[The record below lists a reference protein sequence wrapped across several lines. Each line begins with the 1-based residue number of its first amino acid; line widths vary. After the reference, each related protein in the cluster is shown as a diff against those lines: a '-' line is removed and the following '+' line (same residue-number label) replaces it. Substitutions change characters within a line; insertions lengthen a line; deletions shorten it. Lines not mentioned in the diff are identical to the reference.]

1 MYDPC
6 TGYSGEPAGADAAGE
21 ETLMRTR
28 LPGAVTVRLLAL
40 AGGLPATAQNVTVP
54 AAMNGVEG
62 GTGSNIPFGTNQ
74 GVRFQCLYDREDLPW
89 SGPRVLS
96 GISLRA
102 DNPIPG
108 TSTYAGKQFLIV
120 DLRMSTTD
128 VTSATA
134 VADFEDNFG
143 IDVTAVMGLV
153 PVALPAQP
161 AVAGVRPAN
170 IDFVFTVPWVY
181 GLTPARDPRN
191 PPPGS
196 LLFDLTIRSQ
206 PAGTY
211 RLDNLAGCTAPQ
223 ATFGNQ
229 GPGCATQG
237 VSPLDLQPALSMEA
251 GLPFAWQLRNVP
263 ANAPFY
269 VFLNLTA
276 QGTVFGQALPLPLF
290 DPANPTSPNP
300 ALAAVLR
307 YAATDCWIN
316 LEPGAGL
323 LGTADAAGVGS
334 VSVSLPAGRQFI
346 GLSLYAQAFAY
357 AQTANPL
364 QLITSFGRQTTVC
377 GPLGAVRIYQTFP
390 TNGTVPLVGAL
401 QRGQGA
407 IFEVR

>member
-1 MYDPC
+1 
-6 TGYSGEPAGADAAGE
+6 
-21 ETLMRTR
+21 MRTR
-28 LPGAVTVRLLAL
+28 LAGRAMVRLLVVASS
-40 AGGLPATAQNVTVP
+40 LPAAAQNITVP

-96 GISLRA
+96 GISFRA

-108 TSTYAGKQFLIV
+108 TTTYAAKQFLIV

-128 VTSATA
+128 KTAATA
-134 VADFEDNFG
+134 VAEFEDNFG
-143 IDVTAVMGLV
+143 SDVTAVMGLV

-206 PAGTY
+206 PVGTY

-229 GPGCATQG
+229 GPACAALG
-237 VSPLDLQPALSMEA
+237 AAPLDLRPAVSMEA
-251 GLPFAWQLRNVP
+251 GLAYSWQLLNVP

-276 QGTVFGQALPLPLF
+276 QGSVFGQPLPLALF
-290 DPANPTSPNP
+290 DPANPGLPNP
-300 ALAAVLR
+300 VLSPVLR
-307 YAATDCWIN
+307 YPAPDCWVN

-323 LGTADAAGVGS
+323 LGTADASGVGS
-334 VSVSLPAGRQFI
+334 VSVPLPAGRQFV
-346 GLSLYAQAFAY
+346 GMTLFAQAFAY

-364 QLITSFGRQTTVC
+364 QVITSFGKQSTVC

-390 TNGTVPLVGAL
+390 TNGTVPLVGTL